1 MLAFFTS
8 KGILLKKLQ
17 SYGSILKLSS
27 HIRKEH
33 TKIDQKRKISDNEI
47 MTSFCGIV
55 KVPPEANDS
64 NINKKF
70 EKLLRFLCNM
80 TGYNKIVR
88 EP

>member
-1 MLAFFTS
+1 M
-8 KGILLKKLQ
+8 IKKLQ
-17 SYGSILKLSS
+17 SYGSVLKLGS

-33 TKIDQKRKISDNEI
+33 AMIEQKRKISDNEI

-55 KVPPEANDS
+55 RVPPEANDS
-64 NINKKF
+64 NQNKRF
-70 EKLLRFLCNM
+70 EKLLRFLCDM